1 MITTRTTKKYKPL
14 PNRLFNLP
22 PELLRHVVQF
32 AVKTFQDNIL
42 AFTHAQKN
50 NGDAHKLCAALHR
63 STLACTVCHHKNE
76 FSKYEGRMFCN
87 TPGCPGT
94 YCPTCVQFC
103 SCGVELAL
111 ACSHCGGV
119 CVTCGP
125 KCYRCV
131 HAFWAWPDN
140 RFEDCVICERSF
152 CYGCSEDTTN
162 LDERLPLGLICG
174 DCSSKMQTECTQ
186 CGTII
191 SNRYSRCEECERTT
205 VPDGDADNSDTNE
218 NSTD

>member
-1 MITTRTTKKYKPL
+1 
-14 PNRLFNLP
+14 
-22 PELLRHVVQF
+22 
-32 AVKTFQDNIL
+32 VKTFQDNIL

-218 NSTD
+218 TSTD

>member
-1 MITTRTTKKYKPL
+1 
-14 PNRLFNLP
+14 
-22 PELLRHVVQF
+22 
-32 AVKTFQDNIL
+32 
-42 AFTHAQKN
+42 
-50 NGDAHKLCAALHR
+50 
-63 STLACTVCHHKNE
+63 
-76 FSKYEGRMFCN
+76 MFCN
-87 TPGCPGT
+87 TMGCPGT

-103 SCGVELAL
+103 SCGVELA
-111 ACSHCGGV
+111 CSHCGGV

-125 KCYRCV
+125 KCYECV

-191 SNRYSRCEECERTT
+191 SNWYSRCEECEWTMT
-205 VPDGDADNSDTNE
+205 DNSDTNE
-218 NSTD
+218 TNTDWRLQRATMHSWAHCKYTNKHTHTKSQHPCPFPIGICTGGYYVIWETT